1 MSSCGLSKMTSPDA
15 LIKEVESI
23 ISVPYHV
30 PLKVCIGFVRCY
42 VFMLILLQRLNHILD
57 GLITQKLQVW
67 TTVKS
72 CQIAPLLEN
81 LRARSQAEP
90 VAVDVF
96 LKLSTSQ
103 CFLKALLSKDSAL
116 FETICSH
123 LLEALQRKHEDC
135 ALSMWA
141 RHSFLSIV
149 LPKRFS
155 APTAYLKVL
164 GIILGPTR
172 DTLHPS
178 SHQILT
184 FLASVSV
191 ELISSLDDV
200 TLDNCHQHWKAALR
214 SQDNGDVVQSLHL
227 ASCFQSN
234 AKTDSSP
241 EASAKSSQPL
251 SPNLVTWVDKCRM
264 RFSQAE
270 VDHVIQRTVLSVL
283 KWCSEAAQQDASAVS
298 SVKLAASLLHNVDV
312 AHLRNWVSSN
322 GPIMRKLSQKLTM
335 PELSADL
342 RAQGVVVLSV
352 LDDDCKCPKWII
364 LASRVAH
371 DLTTGSVLD
380 TCDDV
385 DALQPIIS
393 RLIYVLDQGRP
404 WSSTDGQRHQAQILK
419 DLVTYVL
426 AACQP
431 RDKATVATFDQIEMG
446 ILLVK
451 AVKAGGHDLPG
462 SSLGAF
468 LHALCEVEVPE
479 WWPLDLSSPDHPGNC
494 ASLNVCVHE
503 FEAKRQ
509 ELCLLVTST
518 AIRTASLSA
527 NTVTPATFDLLQRRL
542 GTPERK
548 IHCRYPDPFR
558 ALPMQ
563 QVARIDDVS
572 SLHWREQLQR
582 QLVTRSHESA
592 NLVEH
597 YVVLICQDLQSRCDN
612 VESPLREALAD
623 AQELKNGLVQIR
635 ADLAQSERERELLGR
650 SLDEEGRK
658 HVINAEK
665 ATSLASEVVSL
676 QAEVSDQKRE
686 IRDLEDRAEN
696 RATEHRRYLNGIG
709 SSHESE
715 LASMQQQLDSQRST
729 FEEQLYQQRNALTE
743 SVEEARWLR
752 EHLDQTTVKLRSEH
766 TEAVQ
771 KLSDEMSTAEA
782 AAQGEIQRLNVR
794 AASREVDVD
803 RLQQDLYARDQELTS
818 ANEQHERDKSTL
830 GSLQLDLEAVK
841 ASVQDVRSHLDVEV
855 RSHAT
860 LREKEAKRSVD
871 LNESLS
877 RIAQLERSESALREQ
892 CGNQDKALKKAQ
904 RAEASVLAI
913 LQNARQPVESPV
925 MSTKTASPSQQTATP
940 TPRLL
945 QGSFVSEEDADYSDF
960 MRLGDDASRRR
971 RTSVNIR

>member
-1 MSSCGLSKMTSPDA
+1 MYR
-15 LIKEVESI
+15 LI
-23 ISVPYHV
+23 PCYA
-30 PLKVCIGFVRCY
+30 FV
-42 VFMLILLQRLNHILD
+42 LIPLQRLNHVLD
-57 GLITQKLQVW
+57 SLTIQSIQTW
-67 TTVKS
+67 ATVKS
-72 CQIAPLLEN
+72 CQIAPLREN
-81 LRARSQAEP
+81 LRARSQTEP

-103 CFLKALLSKDSAL
+103 LFLTALLSKDSAL
-116 FETICSH
+116 FETICSY
-123 LLEALQRKHEDC
+123 LLEALQRKHEVD
-135 ALSMWA
+135 ALSTWA

-149 LPKRFS
+149 LPKQFS
-155 APTAYLKVL
+155 ASTAYLKVL
-164 GIILGPTR
+164 NIILA
-172 DTLHPS
+172 PS
-178 SHQILT
+178 HDALSPSGHQILI

-191 ELISSLDDV
+191 ELISSLDDATV
-200 TLDNCHQHWKAALR
+200 DSCHQHWKAALR

-227 ASCFQSN
+227 ASCFQAN
-234 AKTDSSP
+234 AKNNSSP
-241 EASAKSSQPL
+241 EASAKSSATL
-251 SPNLVTWVDKCRM
+251 SPSLATWVDKCRM

-283 KWCSEAAQQDASAVS
+283 KWCSEVTLEDARAVS
-298 SVKLAASLLHNVDV
+298 SVKLAGSLLHNVDA
-312 AHLRNWVSSN
+312 AHIRKWVSTN
-322 GPIMRKLSQKLTM
+322 GPIMRKLSQKLTL
-335 PELSADL
+335 PELRADL
-342 RAQGVVVLSV
+342 RAQGLVVLSV
-352 LDDDCKCPKWII
+352 LDDECKCPEWTA
-364 LASRVAH
+364 LAARVCY
-371 DLTTGSVLD
+371 DLTTESVLL
-380 TCDDV
+380 TNDD
-385 DALQPIIS
+385 DSALHPVIS
-393 RLIYVLDQGRP
+393 RVVYVLDQRRP
-404 WSSTDGQRHQAQILK
+404 WSFADGQRQLARVLQ
-419 DLVTYVL
+419 DLVTYIL
-426 AACQP
+426 AGCRPGQQ
-431 RDKATVATFDQIEMG
+431 ATVATFGQIEMG
-446 ILLVK
+446 MLLSK
-451 AVKAGGHDLPG
+451 AVKADGLDELGLL
-462 SSLGAF
+462 LGAF
-468 LHALCEVEVPE
+468 LHALCEVGVPE
-479 WWPLDLSSPDHPGNC
+479 WWPLDLSSPDDPENC
-494 ASLNVCVHE
+494 ASLEVCVHD

-527 NTVTPATFDLLQRRL
+527 DTVTCATFDLLQRRL
-542 GTPERK
+542 CTPERK
-548 IHCRYPDPFR
+548 IHCQYPDPFR

-582 QLVTRSHESA
+582 QLVTRSYEST

-623 AQELKNGLVQIR
+623 THELKNALVQVR

-650 SLDEEGRK
+650 SLDEEERK

-665 ATSLASEVVSL
+665 TTSLASEVISL
-676 QAEVSDQKRE
+676 QAEVGDQKRE

-696 RATEHRRYLNGIG
+696 RATEHRHYLIGIG

-743 SVEEARWLR
+743 SVGEARWLR

-766 TEAVQ
+766 AEAVQ

-803 RLQQDLYARDQELTS
+803 CLRQDLYARDQELTS

-830 GSLQLDLEAVK
+830 GSLQLDLEAVRVD
-841 ASVQDVRSHLDVEV
+841 VQDVRSQLDVEV

-860 LREKEAKRSVD
+860 LREKEARRSVD
-871 LNESLS
+871 LDESLS
-877 RIAQLERSESALREQ
+877 RIAQLERSESALRQQ

-925 MSTKTASPSQQTATP
+925 TSTKTASPSQQTATP

>member
-1 MSSCGLSKMTSPDA
+1 
-15 LIKEVESI
+15 
-23 ISVPYHV
+23 
-30 PLKVCIGFVRCY
+30 
-42 VFMLILLQRLNHILD
+42 MLILLQRLNHILD
-57 GLITQKLQVW
+57 GLTTQKLETW
-67 TTVKS
+67 ATVKA

-81 LRARSQAEP
+81 LRARSQTEP

-103 CFLKALLSKDSAL
+103 PFLAALLSKDSAL
-116 FETICSH
+116 FETMCSH
-123 LLEALQRKHEDC
+123 LLEALQRKHEVG
-135 ALSMWA
+135 ALSTWA

-149 LPKRFS
+149 LPKQFS

-164 GIILGPTR
+164 DIILTPSH
-172 DTLHPS
+172 DTLYPS

-184 FLASVSV
+184 FLASVSI
-191 ELISSLDDV
+191 ELISSLGDA
-200 TLDNCHQHWKAALR
+200 TLDGCHQHWKATLR
-214 SQDNGDVVQSLHL
+214 SQDNGEVVQSLYL
-227 ASCFQSN
+227 ASCFQAN
-234 AKTDSSP
+234 AKNDSSP
-241 EASAKSSQPL
+241 EASAQSLQPL
-251 SPNLVTWVDKCRM
+251 PPSLATWVDKCRM
-264 RFSQAE
+264 RFSQSE

-283 KWCSEAAQQDASAVS
+283 KWCSEITLEDARAVS
-298 SVKLAASLLHNVDV
+298 SVELAGSLLQKVDA
-312 AHLRNWVSSN
+312 AHIRNWVSTN

-335 PELSADL
+335 PEITPKL
-342 RAQGVVVLSV
+342 RAQALVVLSV
-352 LDDDCKCPKWII
+352 LDADCKCPEWTT
-364 LASRVAH
+364 LAARVAH
-371 DLTTGSVLD
+371 DLTAGSVLVTYND
-380 TCDDV
+380 LS
-385 DALQPIIS
+385 ALHPIVS
-393 RLIYVLDQGRP
+393 RVMYVLDQRRP
-404 WSSTDGQRHQAQILK
+404 WSFADGQRQHARLLQ

-426 AACQP
+426 AGCQP
-431 RDKATVATFDQIEMG
+431 GQQATVAIFGQIEMG

-451 AVKAGGHDLPG
+451 AVKAHGHDEPG
-462 SSLGAF
+462 LLLGAF
-468 LHALCEVEVPE
+468 LQALCEVEVPE
-479 WWPLDLSSPDHPGNC
+479 WWPLDLSSPNDPENC
-494 ASLNVCVHE
+494 ASLIVCVHE

-509 ELCLLVTST
+509 ELCLLVTNT

-527 NTVTPATFDLLQRRL
+527 NTVTRATFDLLQRRL
-542 GTPERK
+542 GTFERK

-558 ALPMQ
+558 AHPMQ

-582 QLVTRSHESA
+582 QLITRSYDSA

-623 AQELKNGLVQIR
+623 THELKNALSQVR

-650 SLDEEGRK
+650 SLDEEERK
-658 HVINAEK
+658 HAINAEK

-696 RATEHRRYLNGIG
+696 RATEHRHYLNEIG

-715 LASMQQQLDSQRST
+715 LASMHQQLDSQRST

-766 TEAVQ
+766 AEAVQ

-803 RLQQDLYARDQELTS
+803 RLQQDLYARDQELTCAS
-818 ANEQHERDKSTL
+818 EQHERDKSTL
-830 GSLQLDLEAVK
+830 GSLQLDLEAVRVD
-841 ASVQDVRSHLDVEV
+841 VQDVRSQLDVEV

-860 LREKEAKRSVD
+860 LREKEARRSVD

-877 RIAQLERSESALREQ
+877 RIAQLERSESALRQQ

-913 LQNARQPVESPV
+913 LQNARQPVESPAT
-925 MSTKTASPSQQTATP
+925 STKTASPSQQTATP

-945 QGSFVSEEDADYSDF
+945 QGSFVSEENADYSDF